1 MSVQSTTWKQK
12 RGQLARQSKDLPPGH
27 PKLEELRRDIR
38 AERLA
43 EQAKKVVDA
52 SPSLTDA
59 QIDHIA
65 AILRAGR
72 K

>member
-1 MSVQSTTWKQK
+1 LSVTSTTWKQK

-43 EQAKKVVDA
+43 EQAKKVAEA
-52 SPSLTDA
+52 SPPLTDA
-59 QIDHIA
+59 QIDRIV
-65 AILRAGR
+65 AILRASA
-72 K
+72 

>member
-1 MSVQSTTWKQK
+1 LSVTSTTWQQK

-43 EQAKKVVDA
+43 EQVKEVVEA
-52 SPSLTDA
+52 SPPLTDS
-59 QIDHIA
+59 QIDRIV
-65 AILRAGR
+65 AILRASA
-72 K
+72 